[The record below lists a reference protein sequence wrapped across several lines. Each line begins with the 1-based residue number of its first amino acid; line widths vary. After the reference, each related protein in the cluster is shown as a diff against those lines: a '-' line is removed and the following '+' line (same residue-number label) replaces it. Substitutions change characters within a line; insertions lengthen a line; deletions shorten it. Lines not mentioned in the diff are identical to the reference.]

1 MDGAMEQCEL
11 PSFQPNSIAGDDL
24 GLTLSPGSQSQMPE
38 SWLQDGNALDLGID
52 IGLDFDPFTDF
63 GQLVSQLDG
72 SNKRTRDDLDDLFEE
87 GCSSPEPKKQNTGD
101 QQLSPAL
108 DKSLN
113 IGSMNE
119 ASILS
124 HAAPDAHATASASSA
139 IQKKFCLGQQSI
151 AYHAA
156 VEAMVHRPDPKHI
169 SPYGSVGYR
178 PSAPGLHS
186 MRIATEVSH
195 DTLHNRLLNS
205 RRRVDVLT
213 AERNRYRDALL
224 KYTSIDPKT
233 GRLGIHVQEA
243 ELATLRRV
251 CTTQQQR
258 AKNFKAEIEEWK
270 GKYVKLA
277 QTHNS
282 LVRDYQQ
289 YTSSGTAEKPN
300 VPNEWE
306 GRYTQLSQA
315 YNDLL
320 GMCAQLSP
328 SIQIAPLRQSWKHPE
343 SNPARD
349 PSMSAIQHPAPSNT
363 NISYPSPP
371 TSTSSPIHLSATVLP
386 QLSPDLPEDPAAL
399 DLHSQPHHTE
409 DFAPRAPTNSPIH
422 PSTAGSV
429 TMNNNTVFTINLA
442 HGVTAA
448 NARPINNPMNSTAN
462 FYHSHAVSP
471 KEVEVIDL
479 TTDDLDTE
487 KVSTQGF
494 APVRNVQDTPL
505 TKFHREFRKKDLKWL
520 HQVSDHDA
528 VDKVFDSLNPHH
540 KKKVYENGL
549 GICYNLL
556 ETQKHIRRN
565 LGGPFNDPTNDL
577 LVSAS
582 AALENHVAVN
592 AALVHAAI
600 AMKKNAA
607 RSAARSAAKSTTKL
621 TVTAITKTTTKIT
634 TKPTITSSI
643 KVIKAA
649 KASVKSAIETAVE
662 FATKPHTPEPDD
674 PAAVAAV
681 QAGFY
686 NPTDDDLGRMIEDEM
701 LQEMMDREMED
712 MEVMKTVIF

>member
-1 MDGAMEQCEL
+1 
-11 PSFQPNSIAGDDL
+11 
-24 GLTLSPGSQSQMPE
+24 
-38 SWLQDGNALDLGID
+38 
-52 IGLDFDPFTDF
+52 
-63 GQLVSQLDG
+63 
-72 SNKRTRDDLDDLFEE
+72 
-87 GCSSPEPKKQNTGD
+87 
-101 QQLSPAL
+101 
-108 DKSLN
+108 
-113 IGSMNE
+113 
-119 ASILS
+119 
-124 HAAPDAHATASASSA
+124 
-139 IQKKFCLGQQSI
+139 
-151 AYHAA
+151 
-156 VEAMVHRPDPKHI
+156 
-169 SPYGSVGYR
+169 
-178 PSAPGLHS
+178 
-186 MRIATEVSH
+186 
-195 DTLHNRLLNS
+195 
-205 RRRVDVLT
+205 
-213 AERNRYRDALL
+213 
-224 KYTSIDPKT
+224 
-233 GRLGIHVQEA
+233 
-243 ELATLRRV
+243 
-251 CTTQQQR
+251 
-258 AKNFKAEIEEWK
+258 
-270 GKYVKLA
+270 
-277 QTHNS
+277 
-282 LVRDYQQ
+282 
-289 YTSSGTAEKPN
+289 
-300 VPNEWE
+300 
-306 GRYTQLSQA
+306 
-315 YNDLL
+315 
-320 GMCAQLSP
+320 
-328 SIQIAPLRQSWKHPE
+328 
-343 SNPARD
+343 
-349 PSMSAIQHPAPSNT
+349 
-363 NISYPSPP
+363 
-371 TSTSSPIHLSATVLP
+371 
-386 QLSPDLPEDPAAL
+386 
-399 DLHSQPHHTE
+399 
-409 DFAPRAPTNSPIH
+409 
-422 PSTAGSV
+422 
-429 TMNNNTVFTINLA
+429 MNNNTVFTINLA